1 MARTSIRI
9 VSNVDAYVLQL
20 VEGGEVCRIE
30 LRHRLAVD
38 PELKRSIRAGLV
50 VLAVVI
56 QRLLSDVE
64 AQRLGLAANRRGRV
78 NERMRDAD
86 LAR

>member
-9 VSNVDAYVLQL
+9 VSNVDAYVLHL

-38 PELKRSIRAGLV
+38 PELKRNIRAGLV
-50 VLAVVI
+50 V
-56 QRLLSDVE
+56 QRLLGDVE
-64 AQRLGLAANRRGRV
+64 AQRLGLAANRCGLV
-78 NERMRDAD
+78 NERMRDA
-86 LAR
+86 R